1 MHLFHIKFSKLF
13 YSTSET
19 VFFFFFKKY
28 KKILLIHFFRAHTQ
42 RERTPGKS
50 SQNSLVSNSVLNTV
64 SQKSLYYTFNR
75 LTEALVHA
83 AVVAFSCSLLFHLI
97 IGVLF
102 DCETIGLGD
111 KLRPICTDSA

>member
-1 MHLFHIKFSKLF
+1 MHLFYIKFSKLF

-97 IGVLF
+97 ICVLF
-102 DCETIGLGD
+102 DCETVGLGD